1 MTQTTPTPVQAKVS
15 GVSGASGASGGA
27 WLWPGI
33 VIGILSV
40 HASACLIVAY
50 IATSDPSQAVVP
62 NYHAKAV
69 AWDAHRA
76 EQRQSAALGWTC
88 DIETAFKADML
99 GQRNLRISLRDADG
113 APLTGTV
120 VSLSLYHHAR
130 ANDVVNA
137 QPKETAPGE
146 YTAMI
151 DMRRDG
157 LWAFDIQVQ
166 HGADHYTA
174 QINQQVG
181 PKVWNPGGTP

>member
-1 MTQTTPTPVQAKVS
+1 MQTNPQAAQS
-15 GVSGASGASGGA
+15 NNHGGGGRS

-33 VIGILSV
+33 VIGVLGV

-62 NYHAKAV
+62 DYHAKAV

-88 DIETAFKADML
+88 GIDVAMKADML
-99 GQRNLRISLRDADG
+99 GQRNVRISLRDADD
-113 APLTGTV
+113 APLTGAV

-130 ANDVVNA
+130 ANDVIA
-137 QPKETAPGE
+137 AEPKEAAPGE
-146 YTAMI
+146 YTVML

-157 LWAFDIQVQ
+157 LWAFDVQVQ
-166 HGADHYTA
+166 HGDDHFTT

-181 PKVWNPGGTP
+181 PQVWNTGS